1 MTAIKWKAVW
11 KVTASVGV
19 ALVVTGAAAEY
30 VDVATHFKFEF
41 ISDDYEFFGLALL
54 VGVFLSFAGLIGW
67 ARHLDRPARVK
78 AAGAVFAFP
87 WVAVLLGY
95 PIDGINVHG
104 AAPIVLMLVIPA
116 TILSVVLLLMT
127 KLRQT

>member
-1 MTAIKWKAVW
+1 MTAIRWKAVW
-11 KVTASVGV
+11 KVTALVGV

-30 VDVATHFKFEF
+30 VDVATHFRFEF

>member
-1 MTAIKWKAVW
+1 MTALRWKAVW
-11 KVTASVGV
+11 KVTALVGF

-41 ISDDYEFFGLALL
+41 ISDDYELFSLALL
-54 VGVFLSFAGLIGW
+54 LGVFLSFAGLIGW

-104 AAPIVLMLVIPA
+104 AAPIVLMLVF
-116 TILSVVLLLMT
+116 
-127 KLRQT
+127 RQPS